1 MTKETKEGKKLF
13 TGIVED
19 IGKIAQLQNSG
30 GDVRLEVAVNKMP
43 LADVNLGDSIAVN
56 GVCLTV
62 MDLTPSTF
70 WADVSKESLSKTS
83 LAIAKAGSEVNLE
96 KALMPTSRM
105 GGHIVSGHVDGLG
118 EIVSRENDARS
129 VKFRIK
135 APSQLAKYIAAK
147 GSITIDGI
155 SLTIND
161 VDGDIFSLNIIP
173 QTLKETTLNNANPG
187 RKVNLEVDIIARYL
201 ERLLQGGVDQENGS
215 LGNDS
220 SDAEKLSLGFLA
232 ENGFVR

>member
-1 MTKETKEGKKLF
+1 MF

-19 IGKIAQLQNSG
+19 IGKIAQLQSSG

-43 LADVNLGDSIAVN
+43 LVDVNLGDSIAVN
-56 GVCLTV
+56 GICLTV
-62 MDLTPSTF
+62 TDLTPTSF

-83 LAIAKAGSEVNLE
+83 LAIAKSGTKVNLE

-118 EIVSRENDARS
+118 EIISRENDARS

-135 APSQLAKYIAAK
+135 APSHISKYIAAK
-147 GSITIDGI
+147 GSITVDGI
-155 SLTIND
+155 SLTVNE
-161 VDGDIFSLNIIP
+161 VDGDLFSLNIIP

-187 RKVNLEVDIIARYL
+187 RQVNLEVDIISRYL
-201 ERLLQGGVDQENGS
+201 ERLLRGGVNQENE
-215 LGNDS
+215 S
-220 SDAEKLSLGFLA
+220 SNADKLSLGFLA